1 MEQRVYGYVNGK
13 AVYSRD
19 EFTFAAR
26 GFGPIE
32 NDDELLAFAQKVTS
46 NWYDAGWH
54 RTFTHFYLSD
64 YALSEPYRSL
74 TLKEFARLKDLQK
87 EAIAAEKLQMTP
99 ASGIQGDD
107 LLGRQQRRG
116 GLGGQGRKHQ
126 DGDGDRSARGRMLNK
141 SSAE

>member
-19 EFTFAAR
+19 EFIFAAR

-54 RTFTHFYLSD
+54 RTFTHYYLSD
-64 YALSEPYRSL
+64 YALSKPYCSL

-87 EAIAAEKLQMTP
+87 EAITAEKAADDAREWKYKETIYWADNSVEEVWEDKDGNTKTVMVTGP
-99 ASGIQGDD
+99 HGD
-107 LLGRQQRRG
+107 
-116 GLGGQGRKHQ
+116 
-126 DGDGDRSARGRMLNK
+126 ACY
-141 SSAE
+141 